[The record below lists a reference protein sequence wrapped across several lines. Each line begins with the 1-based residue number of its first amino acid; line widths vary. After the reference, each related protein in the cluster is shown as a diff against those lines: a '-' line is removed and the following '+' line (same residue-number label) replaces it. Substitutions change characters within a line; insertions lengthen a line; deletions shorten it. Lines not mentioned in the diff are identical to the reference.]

1 MSFAEQQKTRKQ
13 RQGASSFID
22 PGTIQ
27 HQNLYGSLSQAHITT
42 EAGHTGDAIK
52 GEIYPELPPFL
63 EIRTYDTSGR
73 GIWTK
78 TVGDGDSKNIPAGTR
93 LFAVQPHVSTLSTI
107 HLSSLCSACHRSA
120 GPAEAAL
127 QRCVKCKIVWYCS
140 KKCQT
145 SDWQAH
151 KHECASLQY
160 WMTSSTHATVPI
172 LAPKNDDAGASIP
185 GEAIRCLGRLLWLKE
200 KNKGR
205 RWAKELD
212 LMQSH
217 RSVLQ
222 ESAQQ
227 PMTMLAHAFAR
238 YITASDTPSPETL
251 NKWGV
256 GSARDLLDIISRFT
270 VNAFTLT
277 NPPLTAVGVAVSP
290 LAALINHSCI
300 PNAVVV
306 FPRSSRVFEAGS
318 DPLEVVAIRDLR
330 PGEEV
335 LTSYVDISLPRRL
348 RLKELKD
355 RYMFDCVCGACDTP
369 TGVERV
375 DPREAMICG
384 QSSCTS
390 MLALPDS
397 KRSVASICP
406 SCKNFPTVEVDA
418 VLDAV
423 RLGEEALEKAT
434 AMELDDPEGAM
445 RYTSNLIPLL
455 SRHVPITSHPL
466 LALYRLHQ
474 TLLIGQIS
482 HEVQLISNLSAGSSA
497 HSSAHASES
506 NPRLPKERVDQ
517 VCTIAA
523 RSLSAILVVFPAGHP
538 VRGIALAEL
547 GKLLCVDVDENA
559 KGLKDLTGG
568 GDDITAQG
576 VKDSFPAGE
585 ERLKLSRDT
594 FLRARA
600 ELRLGFGGDGGEVA
614 RQVEESIRNIEKEW
628 QGWRRVVSQ
637 NGVGK

>member
-22 PGTIQ
+22 PGTTQ

-78 TVGDGDSKNIPAGTR
+78 TIGDGDSKNIPAGTR

-151 KHECASLQY
+151 KHESFYTWRSDTLSRASA
-160 WMTSSTHATVPI
+160 MA
-172 LAPKNDDAGASIP
+172 
-185 GEAIRCLGRLLWLKE
+185 ERE
-200 KNKGR
+200 KQRTKMGSF
-205 RWAKELD
+205 AKELD

-277 NPPLTAVGVAVSP
+277 NPSLTAVGVAVSP

-434 AMELDDPEGAM
+434 AMELDNPEGAM